1 MNKLRFLVCPHD
13 AAGNPERWYLFA
25 QLLSKETGHQLA
37 FEPCLDFREFHE
49 KLSAADIVYA
59 NPQDSL
65 KLYKN
70 NSWIPLVRPAD
81 IYDEVVVIS
90 NTALGEMSLKDISGH
105 TIASVTSMMPTYL
118 AVEYINS
125 LSVYPAD
132 VENRD
137 SWMSVVKAV
146 YEGKVDFG
154 FLYKDF
160 HDGLNP
166 LTRSTYNVIDVT
178 SEKRIHHMF
187 ILNPRH
193 RDQVD
198 SITEVFLD
206 LHERSGASEV
216 MNELNMKQFLPVES
230 TTMDMLASLSGALEK
245 LRDIPIDDRPD

>member
-25 QLLSKETGHQLA
+25 QLLSRETDNQLTY
-37 FEPCLDFREFHE
+37 EPCLDFREFHE
-49 KLSAADIVYA
+49 KLSLADIVYA

-65 KLYKN
+65 KLFKN
-70 NSWIPLVRPAD
+70 DSYIPLVRPAD
-81 IYDEVVVIS
+81 VYDEVVIIS
-90 NTALGEMSLKDISGH
+90 NSALGEKSLEDISGH
-105 TIASVTSMMPTYL
+105 AIASVTSMMPTYL

-125 LSVYPAD
+125 MSVYPAD

-146 YEGKVDFG
+146 YQGDVDFG

-160 HDGLNP
+160 HDGLNS

-178 SEKRIHHMF
+178 NEERIHHMF
-187 ILNPRH
+187 MLNPRH

-198 SITEVFLD
+198 SITEVLLS
-206 LHERSGASEV
+206 LHERSGAVEV

-230 TTMDMLASLSGALEK
+230 TTMELLEALSGALEK
-245 LRDIPIDDRPD
+245 LRDIPIEGTPD